1 MKVKHYVLF
10 AFTARKAGWYL
21 LLPPLRAYCW
31 QTDCRH
37 SGGEEP
43 EKDGCWWP
51 IRYVCVKICSKLCRL
66 VKVENQLIFCWRS
79 LGWEGK
85 GSCTLPEC
93 CGLCFLES
101 WGMTEYIRTNSRL
114 KKKKIT
120 IHFIPLQDKVWSVTQ
135 SDDSA
140 SSLYFPSLLLPR
152 DKYRLFRQEKKS
164 DYNSYCLFN
173 LTKCEH
179 FIAVLQ
185 IIGNRRTRHRL
196 PCWLLFEVLGRLFL
210 HLKGSSVIAYTCR
223 VRGAL
228 HLHAHQKSKWQ
239 SCTCDRQWGWYIQ
252 RAQYMPTALAAFL
265 WGEAVHT
272 VCDRVCATSEGHCS
286 QHSGTWAVSQQ
297 PGAAPCRF
305 LFSAASGI
313 WTQVIVLL
321 PVNWDQIK

>member
-1 MKVKHYVLF
+1 MVVFSILFIWMFPLAVWVRDVILLIFCGAFKITFSKRLKKIMKVKHYVLF

-114 KKKKIT
+114 KKKKSQYISFHSKT
-120 IHFIPLQDKVWSVTQ
+120 RSEVLHNQMTVQALCTF
-135 SDDSA
+135 
-140 SSLYFPSLLLPR
+140 LLSCCL
-152 DKYRLFRQEKKS
+152 EINT
-164 DYNSYCLFN
+164 DYSGKRKN
-173 LTKCEH
+173 LTTIPIVCL
-179 FIAVLQ
+179 ISQNVSISLQ
-185 IIGNRRTRHRL
+185 
-196 PCWLLFEVLGRLFL
+196 C
-210 HLKGSSVIAYTCR
+210 CR
-223 VRGAL
+223 
-228 HLHAHQKSKWQ
+228 
-239 SCTCDRQWGWYIQ
+239 
-252 RAQYMPTALAAFL
+252 
-265 WGEAVHT
+265 
-272 VCDRVCATSEGHCS
+272 
-286 QHSGTWAVSQQ
+286 
-297 PGAAPCRF
+297 
-305 LFSAASGI
+305 
-313 WTQVIVLL
+313 
-321 PVNWDQIK
+321 